1 MTNKN
6 EIICLDARNYGKQQG
21 YESVIKTSPF
31 YLTEPEV
38 IELDDDDIDGVTSR
52 PANNNKPTNTFVVVQ
67 GPHGPF
73 LVTI

>member
-1 MTNKN
+1 VGRITSF
-6 EIICLDARNYGKQQG
+6 IIITTLSFD
-21 YESVIKTSPF
+21 
-31 YLTEPEV
+31 LTEPEV

-67 GPHGPF
+67 GPHGPI